1 MLFVVC
7 NMMAVPAHPKA
18 VTVQQPDGSTLT
30 IRLHGDEWCNFLATS
45 DGYTVVKNQQGSY
58 VYATLE
64 DGQLQPTS
72 LTAHDA
78 AERTSEE
85 QAFLSGISKYQAPEM
100 SADVAALRHHV
111 HQLQAQTL
119 AKRRAARYDYNKFKG
134 LIILVE
140 FNDKTFSR
148 TDYKD
153 LLTDMV
159 NKEDYDGYVDAKG
172 VKQQYTGS
180 VRDYFSDNSGGKFKP
195 QFDIVGPVTIDY
207 SQYDAKG
214 TANAAKLV
222 YAAINAADDY
232 VDFSKYDGDDDGYV
246 DLVFFMFAGNGSE
259 YSGNDER
266 LFWPHR
272 SVVYNPT
279 NYQWVKKDGILLRDY
294 ASSVEL
300 YGWTSTP
307 SSVIIDG
314 IGTVCH
320 EFSHVLGLPDFYD
333 TDGDGSGG
341 TSNHPAIWSL
351 MASGSYENIS
361 RTPVGYSLYERYSV
375 GFTDEPQKITK
386 AGSYTIEPLPTSMTG
401 WRIDTPQENEFFL
414 LENRQKATKWD
425 AYLPGSG
432 MLVHRVDFT
441 NSTVWSL
448 TTANGNKVNADPK
461 HNYYEVVRAG
471 GAGKSGT
478 ASDLF
483 PGSAK
488 VTTLNNST
496 KPANLLS
503 WAGKETQWGLK
514 NIKMTDGVITFDIED
529 TYVLVG
535 LTLPTTLKVPV
546 GVTRSIDF
554 EATPS
559 YAHYTLTWKS
569 DNEGVAT
576 VDQKGQVTGVS
587 AGTCKITVTSD
598 NGLEAS
604 CDVTVETLDNVA
616 VDEFKKKDV
625 NTEAMLQ
632 LTNAEVL
639 YVYDKTIYLRDAKGC
654 IMLSNT
660 GLSVKTN
667 DVVNGTIY
675 VKVST
680 SNDMILA
687 EGIEGVTSTDG
698 LTVTAG
704 TEVKPHEVKFEELT
718 SASYGDYVVL
728 KDVTLVRDNGVWAV
742 SGDTKVRLYNLFQI
756 SDISVPKSTD
766 GKTYNVTGIFQTN
779 VLDDKVINEI
789 EMLASPEE
797 VTVEPKP
804 ELLAITM
811 SETTLQL
818 EKGNTQKL
826 TVTPD
831 PVDFTDYTLTWTSS
845 DATIATV
852 DQEGLVTAIGE
863 GTSTI
868 KATANNGL
876 EATCEVTVTDSSS
889 GISTVSRSDAE
900 TDGPLYNLQ
909 GQRVNGTV
917 KGLLIRNG
925 RKFLNK

>member
-1 MLFVVC
+1 MLFAVC

-30 IRLHGDEWCNFLATS
+30 VRLHGDEWRNFTATS
-45 DGYTVVKNQQGSY
+45 DGYTVVRNQHGSY

-64 DGQLQPTS
+64 NGQLQPTS

-78 AERTSEE
+78 AERTAEE

-100 SADVAALRHHV
+100 SADVAAIRQQV
-111 HQLQAQTL
+111 QQLQAQTL

-134 LIILVE
+134 LIILVG
-140 FNDKTFSR
+140 FNDKPFSR
-148 TDYKD
+148 DDYKD
-153 LLTDMV
+153 LVTDMV
-159 NKEDYDGYVDAKG
+159 NKENYDGYVDAKG

-195 QFDIVGPVTIDY
+195 QFDIVGPYTIDY
-207 SQYDAKG
+207 SQYDANK
-214 TANAAKLV
+214 TSNANKLV
-222 YAAINAADDY
+222 NAAINAADAD
-232 VDFSKYDGDDDGYV
+232 VDFSNYDGDGDGYV
-246 DLVFFMFAGNGSE
+246 DLVYFIFAGNGAN

-272 SVVYNPT
+272 STIHY
-279 NYQWVKKDGILLRDY
+279 NYQYVKKDGILLRDY

-300 YGWTSTP
+300 YGWTSSPAT
-307 SSVIIDG
+307 VIIDG
-314 IGTVCH
+314 IGTICH

-341 TSNHPAIWSL
+341 TSNHPGIWSV
-351 MASGSYENIS
+351 MAAGSYENIS

-375 GFTDEPQKITK
+375 GFADEPQKITK
-386 AGSYTIEPLPTSMTG
+386 AGEYSLEPLTTSMTG

-414 LENRQKATKWD
+414 FENRQKSTKWD

-432 MLVHRVDFT
+432 MLVHRVDLT

-448 TTANGNKVNADPK
+448 TNANGNRVNADPK

-471 GAGKSGT
+471 GANKSGS

-483 PGSAK
+483 PGNAK
-488 VTTLNNST
+488 VTMLNNT
-496 KPANLLS
+496 TTPANLLT

-514 NIKMTDGVITFDIED
+514 NIKMAEGVITFDIED

-535 LTLPTTLKVPV
+535 LTLPPTLNVAV
-546 GVTRSIDF
+546 GLTRSIDF

-569 DNEGVAT
+569 DNESVAT
-576 VDQKGQVTGVS
+576 VDSEGKVTGVS
-587 AGTCKITVTSD
+587 AGICTITVTSD

-604 CDVTVETLDNVA
+604 CDVTVEALDNVT

-625 NTEAMLQ
+625 ETEAMLQ
-632 LTNAEVL
+632 LTDAEVL
-639 YVYDKTIYLRDAKGC
+639 YVYEKTIYLRDAKGC

-660 GLSVKTN
+660 ALDVKTN

-675 VKVST
+675 VKVSK

-687 EGIEGVTSTDG
+687 EAVEGVTATDG

-704 TEVKPHEVKFEELT
+704 TEVKPHEVKLEELT
-718 SASYGDYVVL
+718 SASYGDYVVM

-756 SDISVPKSTD
+756 PDISVPKSTD
-766 GKTYNVTGIFQTN
+766 GKTYNITGIFQTN
-779 VLDDKVINEI
+779 VVDDTVIQEI
-789 EMLASPEE
+789 EMLKSPEE
-797 VTVEPKP
+797 VT
-804 ELLAITM
+804 
-811 SETTLQL
+811 
-818 EKGNTQKL
+818 
-826 TVTPD
+826 
-831 PVDFTDYTLTWTSS
+831 
-845 DATIATV
+845 
-852 DQEGLVTAIGE
+852 
-863 GTSTI
+863 
-868 KATANNGL
+868 
-876 EATCEVTVTDSSS
+876 SS
-889 GISTVSRSDAE
+889 GISTVSRSGAE
-900 TDGPLYNLQ
+900 TDAPLYNLQ